1 MKVLVTYRIPEVG
14 LNALRERFEVDLN
27 DGERLLSKEEL
38 LERVKDADGV
48 VTMLADPV
56 DREFIDAGKRLKI
69 IANYAVGYNNIDV
82 NYATEKGIYVTHT
95 PGAMANAVAEITLA
109 LMLAVSRR
117 IVEADKYVRA
127 GKFKGWKP
135 GLFLGPGL
143 AGKTLGIIGFGRI
156 GRAVAKRA
164 KSFNMEI
171 LYYKRTRLPDDIEE
185 TLGVKFKPLEELLK
199 ESDFVTLHVPLTQE
213 THHLLDERRLFMMKK
228 GAFLINTSRGPVVD
242 EKALVK
248 ALKEGHLGGAGLDVY
263 EREPQV
269 EPELLEMDNVV
280 LLPHIGAASQDAM
293 ERMAVMVAECVIK
306 ALSGEKPD
314 YLVPEQKR
322 VFGE

>member
-1 MKVLVTYRIPEVG
+1 MRVLVTYRIPEVG
-14 LNALRERFEVDLN
+14 LKALRERFEVDLN
-27 DGERLLSKEEL
+27 EEERLLTKEEL
-38 LERVKDADGV
+38 LERIRDVDGV

-56 DREFIDAGKRLKI
+56 DKEFIDAGKKLKV

-82 NYATEKGIYVTHT
+82 GYATQKGIYVTHT
-95 PGAMANAVAEITLA
+95 PGAMTNAVAEVTLA

-143 AGKTLGIIGFGRI
+143 AGKTLGIIGLGRI
-156 GRAVAKRA
+156 GRAVARRA
-164 KSFNMEI
+164 KSFNMKV
-171 LYYKRTRLPDDIEE
+171 LYYSRTRLPEDLEGD
-185 TLGVKFKPLEELLK
+185 LGVKYMPLEDLLK

-228 GAFLINTSRGPVVD
+228 GAFLINASRGPVVD

-248 ALKEGHLGGAGLDVY
+248 ALKAGHLGGAGLDVY
-263 EREPQV
+263 EREPQI

-280 LLPHIGAASQDAM
+280 LLPHIGAASSDAM
-293 ERMAVMVAECVIK
+293 DRMAIMVADCVIK
-306 ALSGEKPD
+306 ALSGEKPV
-314 YLVPEQKR
+314 YLVPEQKK
-322 VFGE
+322 VFGS

>member
-14 LNALRERFEVDLN
+14 LRALRERFEVDLN
-27 DGERLLSKEEL
+27 EEERLLTKEEL
-38 LERVKDADGV
+38 LARVKDADGV
-48 VTMLADPV
+48 ITMLADPV
-56 DREFIDAGKRLKI
+56 DREFMDAAKNLKI

-82 NYATEKGIYVTHT
+82 AYATQRGIYVTHT
-95 PGAMANAVAEITLA
+95 PGAMANAVAEIALA

-117 IVEADKYVRA
+117 IVEADKYVRT

-143 AGKTLGIIGFGRI
+143 AGKILGIIGLGRI
-156 GRAVAKRA
+156 GRAVAKRG
-164 KSFNMEI
+164 KSFGMRI
-171 LYYKRTRLPDDIEE
+171 LYYSRTRLPEDIEE
-185 TLGVKFKPLEELLK
+185 TLGVAYRPLEDLLK
-199 ESDFVTLHVPLTQE
+199 ESDFVTLHLPLTQE
-213 THHLLDERRLFMMKK
+213 TYHLLDERRLFMMKK

-248 ALKEGHLGGAGLDVY
+248 ALKTGHLGGAGLDVY

-269 EPELLEMDNVV
+269 EPELLEMENVV

-293 ERMAVMVAECVIK
+293 DRMAVMVAECVIK
-306 ALSGEKPD
+306 ALNGERPPH
-314 YLVPEQKR
+314 LVPEQR
-322 VFGE
+322 RAFGG

>member
-14 LNALRERFEVDLN
+14 LKALRERFEVDLN
-27 DGERLLSKEEL
+27 EKDRLLTKEEL
-38 LERVKDADGV
+38 LQRVKDADGV
-48 VTMLADPV
+48 ISMLADPI

-82 NYATEKGIYVTHT
+82 AYATQKKIYVTHT
-95 PGAMANAVAEITLA
+95 PGAMTNAVAEVTLA

-143 AGKTLGIIGFGRI
+143 SGRTLGIIGLGRI
-156 GRAVAKRA
+156 GRAVARRA
-164 KSFNMEI
+164 KGFNMRV
-171 LYYKRTRLPDDIEE
+171 LYYSRTRLPEDIERD
-185 TLGVKFKPLEELLK
+185 LGVEYMPLEELLK

-213 THHLLDERRLFMMKK
+213 TFHLLDERRLFIMKK
-228 GAFLINTSRGPVVD
+228 GAFLINASRGPVVD

-248 ALKEGHLGGAGLDVY
+248 ALRAGHLAGAGLDVY
-263 EREPQV
+263 EREPEI

-280 LLPHIGAASQDAM
+280 LLPHIGAASSEAM
-293 ERMAVMVAECVIK
+293 DKMASMVAQCVIE
-306 ALSGEKPD
+306 ALSGERPT
-314 YLVPEQKR
+314 YLVPEQKK
-322 VFGE
+322 VFGA